1 MTINSIEFYQVVARR
16 SSDLSVARAQ
26 AIASVILPGV
36 VMLSPPFV
44 AVNAVDP
51 DWTVTVTARARV
63 YQR

>member
-1 MTINSIEFYQVVARR
+1 MLNRIFKKALPISLFT
-16 SSDLSVARAQ
+16 L
-26 AIASVILPGV
+26 IASVILPGA

-63 YQR
+63 HQR